1 MFVIIAALF
10 CQPNEET
17 GYKKI
22 PPLAVCTAL
31 LLAACGGGYD
41 QYEGYWKRQQDN
53 DKARPDVVR
62 IMKEDS
68 KTYLLKENVL
78 PNRKGE
84 IHEKSMV
91 LSQKDDGTLAVDTGF
106 GSIPLIL
113 SEGGKTLR
121 AERRAF
127 DKISEGEF
135 GELKQK
141 MEQDQQRCDAL
152 KKEYQAERDA
162 NPSPAL
168 GSGGDWN
175 AWKQKNE
182 AMKEKYKTQRDQITG
197 CDIFIF

>member
-1 MFVIIAALF
+1 M
-10 CQPNEET
+10 
-17 GYKKI
+17 KKFS
-22 PPLAVCTAL
+22 LTVCAAL
-31 LLAACGGGYD
+31 LLAACGGGYE

-53 DKARPDVVR
+53 DKARPDVMR
-62 IMKEDS
+62 IVKEDS

-78 PNRKGE
+78 PDRKGE

-106 GSIPLIL
+106 GSIPLVL
-113 SEGGKTLR
+113 SEDGKTLR

-162 NPSPAL
+162 NPSPAP

>member
-1 MFVIIAALF
+1 M
-10 CQPNEET
+10 
-17 GYKKI
+17 KKF
-22 PPLAVCTAL
+22 PLAVCTAL
-31 LLAACGGGYD
+31 VLAACGGGYD

-53 DKARPDVVR
+53 DKARPDVMR
-62 IMKEDS
+62 IVKEDS

-78 PNRKGE
+78 PDRKDE
-84 IHEKSMV
+84 IREKSMV

-106 GSIPLIL
+106 GSIPLVL
-113 SEGGKTLR
+113 SEDGKTLR

-162 NPSPAL
+162 NANPSPAP

>member
-1 MFVIIAALF
+1 MKKFSLAL
-10 CQPNEET
+10 
-17 GYKKI
+17 G
-22 PPLAVCTAL
+22 AAL
-31 LLAACGGGYD
+31 LLAACGGGYE

-62 IMKEDS
+62 IVKEDS
-68 KTYLLKENVL
+68 KTYLLKEHVL

-84 IHEKSMV
+84 IREKSMV

-113 SEGGKTLR
+113 SEDGKTLR

-141 MEQDQQRCDAL
+141 IEQDQQRCEAL
-152 KKEYQAERDA
+152 KKEYRAEKDA
-162 NPSPAL
+162 NPSPSA
-168 GSGGDWN
+168 GSADWQ
-175 AWKQKNE
+175 AWRQKNE
-182 AMKEKYKTQRDQITG
+182 EMKEKYKTQRDQISG
-197 CDIFIF
+197 CDLFIL